1 MKIFEPILLGLVQGL
16 TEFFPVSSTGHLVII
31 PFIFKWDYIPVYY
44 TVILHFA
51 TLLSLTTVFF
61 KEIIIIIK
69 SFFIGIFKKTARN
82 DKNFKL
88 AILIIIASIPAALA
102 GFLLEKYIES
112 FFSMPLFVGIF
123 LLITAA
129 VLVIGELRG
138 NFIQKIR
145 YLGSNNLKNEN
156 IYSYSDNQNYGMKS
170 NINTKKPQFNYLIAF
185 IVGIGQAI
193 AVLPGISRSGITISF
208 ARFFGIKREEC
219 VRFSFLLSIP
229 VILGSFLFEFYKS
242 HSVIISSSF
251 QILIYLLISFIFAY
265 VSGFFAIKFLVK
277 FSQNRNLN
285 IFAIYCI
292 VIAIIIF
299 ILVAIKRF

>member
-1 MKIFEPILLGLVQGL
+1 MKIFESILLGLVQGF
-16 TEFFPVSSTGHLVII
+16 TEFFPVSSSGHLVII

-44 TVILHFA
+44 TVMLHFA
-51 TLLSLTTVFF
+51 TLLSLVTVFF

-69 SFFIGIFKKTARN
+69 SFFIGVFKKSARK

-102 GFLLEKYIES
+102 GFLLDKYAES
-112 FFSMPLFVGIF
+112 FFSRPLFVGFF

-138 NFIQKIR
+138 NLIQKNR
-145 YLGSNNLKNEN
+145 YPV
-156 IYSYSDNQNYGMKS
+156 YSSPENQNSIAKS
-170 NINTKKPQFNYLIAF
+170 NINTEKPQINYLIAF
-185 IVGIGQAI
+185 IVGIGQAV

-219 VRFSFLLSIP
+219 VRFSLLLSIP

-242 HSVIISSSF
+242 HSVIMSSSF
-251 QILIYLLISFIFAY
+251 QELIYLLLSFVFAY

-277 FSQNRNLN
+277 FSKNRNLN

-299 ILVAIKRF
+299 ILIAIRGF

>member
-277 FSQNRNLN
+277 FSQTKNLN

>member
-1 MKIFEPILLGLVQGL
+1 MKIFEPILLGIVQGL
-16 TEFFPVSSTGHLVII
+16 TEFFPVSSSGHLVII

-51 TLLSLTTVFF
+51 TLLALITVFF

-69 SFFIGIFKKTARN
+69 SFFIGIFRKSVRKE
-82 DKNFKL
+82 KNFKL
-88 AILIIIASIPAALA
+88 AILIIIASIPAALV
-102 GFLLEKYIES
+102 GFLFDKYIES
-112 FFSMPLFVGIF
+112 FFSRPLFVGIF

-129 VLVIGELRG
+129 ILIIGELRG
-138 NFIQKIR
+138 NFTQKNR
-145 YLGSNNLKNEN
+145 YSGNNNLKTEN
-156 IYSYSDNQNYGMKS
+156 LHSSPDNQNSIMES
-170 NINTKKPQFNYLIAF
+170 NINTEKPQINYLIAF

-208 ARFFGIKREEC
+208 SRFFGIKREEC

-251 QILIYLLISFIFAY
+251 QELIYLLISFVFAY
-265 VSGFFAIKFLVK
+265 ASGFFAIKFMVK
-277 FSQNRNLN
+277 FSKNRNLN

-299 ILVAIKRF
+299 ILIAIKGF